1 MGLTRSGPSLDVLL
15 AALDDWSDGTV
26 AHDVAVGLAVEAQG
40 LIRRGFDEGRAP
52 DGSKWAPLKPQ
63 RDGRPWVSRRPLRKT
78 DRLASWAT
86 VYIVDRDGFVFAGV
100 PWAAD
105 YGKYHQSE
113 LPRTSN
119 LPRRPF
125 YPDAAGLS
133 TGWSIVL
140 SEAADEAA
148 REHLPR

>member
-1 MGLTRSGPSLDVLL
+1 MSLRQSGTSLDVLL

-26 AHDVAVGLAVEAQG
+26 ARDVAVGLAVGGQR
-40 LIRRGFDEGRAP
+40 LVRRGFEQSKAP
-52 DGSKWAPLKPQ
+52 DGTPWRPLKDPKA
-63 RDGRPWVSRRPLRKT
+63 RGRKPLRKT
-78 DRLASWAT
+78 DRLYGAASL
-86 VYIVDRDGFVFAGV
+86 YIVDRDGFVFAGV

-125 YPDAAGLS
+125 YPDEAGLS
-133 TGWSIVL
+133 TGWTIVL
-140 SEAADEAA
+140 GEAADDAA
-148 REHLPR
+148 RGQLPR